1 MSKRSKHSGPKSSA
15 AKTQPQAKQ
24 PAAPPAAAPAAT
36 RRRSR
41 SFWVAV
47 VISLALLAG
56 GGAVFADWYYALPD
70 DAQATYV
77 GRQTCAQCHQQEHQQ
92 WQGSHHDL
100 AMDLATEETVLGD
113 FNNAT
118 LEHHGVTS
126 TMFRKDGKFFVNTEG
141 PDGKMADFE
150 VKWVFGVDPLQQ
162 YMVEFDRTPDMKPDE
177 IARVQVLRL
186 CWDTHKKRWFH
197 LDAPDVAGR
206 LDPSDDLHWTGV
218 AQRWNTM
225 CADCHS
231 TNLQKNYDPHSQQ
244 YRTTFSEIDVSCE
257 SCHGPGSL
265 HVQLANKLSPFWD
278 RKRGYAL
285 AKLKDSNVAEV
296 QACAPCHSRR
306 RVIHGDYVAGCNYYD
321 NFANELLAHHV
332 YHADG
337 QIQDEDYEYGSFL
350 QSKMFHKGIRCSDC
364 HNPHSG
370 RLKFEGNKVCT
381 SCHQHPAGKYDTPA
395 HHRHD
400 VNSSGAKC
408 VNCHMPE
415 TTYMAVDPRRDH
427 SLRVP
432 RPDLSVKLG
441 TPNACTGCHLQEA
454 SPPEVAKELK
464 TQPYQHWLG
473 LAERGNEQVREQLK
487 KVDEWANAAVNRW
500 YGDKERPPHFAEALT
515 AARNRAADAP
525 QKLSELVRDNQ
536 MPAIAR
542 ATAAFE
548 LGAFLQQPTG
558 DVADA
563 LRKALGD
570 RDPQVRSA
578 AINSLQGLP
587 NDELLSVLPK
597 LLDDPSRLVRTE
609 AARVLARVPQ
619 SQLNG
624 KEQQSFRKA
633 IAELEEGM
641 QAINDRAIGHLLL
654 GVLYENLGQLN
665 KAREEYELAI
675 LVEPTSMGARTNLA
689 ALYDRMIQEA
699 QEQAQ
704 LAANQGNRQGVEAA
718 LAPIPSMSYEAD
730 KLRREEL
737 DLLERDARLAPDNAA
752 IQHRL
757 GLSQYLLGWRKEA
770 EKSLRAAA
778 LLEPTN
784 PNYVYV
790 LSIFLRD
797 TGRPEEALTLVDQ
810 LLEQHPGVPE
820 FAQFRAELLQQL
832 QQSPAPRQRERN

>member
-1 MSKRSKHSGPKSSA
+1 MSKRPKQSATKSA
-15 AKTQPQAKQ
+15 AQ
-24 PAAPPAAAPAAT
+24 PARTKLSDAETRAP
-36 RRRSR
+36 RRRGR

-47 VISLALLAG
+47 ALFAALLAG
-56 GGAVFADWYYALPD
+56 GSAVFADWYYALPD
-70 DAQATYV
+70 DAKATYV
-77 GRQTCAQCHQQEHQQ
+77 GRQTCAECHQQELEQ

-100 AMDLATEETVLGD
+100 AMDVATEETVLGD
-113 FNNAT
+113 FSGAK

-126 TMFRKDGKFFVNTEG
+126 TMFRRDGKFFVNTEG
-141 PDGKMADFE
+141 ADGKLADFE

-177 IARVQVLRL
+177 IGRVQVLRL
-186 CWDTHKKRWFH
+186 CWDTHKKQWFH
-197 LDAPDVAGR
+197 LDAPDVSGR

-257 SCHGPGSL
+257 TCHGPGSL
-265 HVQLANKLSPFWD
+265 HVDLANKLSPFWD

-285 AKLKDSNVAEV
+285 ASLKESNVAEI

-306 RVIHGDYVAGCNYYD
+306 RIIHGDYVAGCNYYD
-321 NFANELLAHHV
+321 NFANEVLAENV

-400 VNSSGAKC
+400 MNSSGAKC

-415 TTYMAVDPRRDH
+415 TTYMAVDGRRDH

-441 TPNACTGCHLQEA
+441 IPNACTGCHLHEA
-454 SPPEVAKELK
+454 SPPEVAKELR
-464 TQPYQHWLG
+464 TQSYQHWLG
-473 LAERGNEQVREQLK
+473 QAQQGNQQVREQLQ
-487 KVDEWANAAVNRW
+487 KVDEWADAAVNRW
-500 YGDKERPPHFAEALT
+500 YGEKERPPHFAEALT
-515 AARNRAADAP
+515 AARRRSDAAP
-525 QKLSELVRDNQ
+525 QKLSQLLHDNQ

-548 LGAFLQQPTG
+548 LSNYVQPG
-558 DVADA
+558 GEVAES
-563 LRKALGD
+563 LLKALDD

-578 AINSLQGLP
+578 AVNSLQGLS
-587 NDELLSVLPK
+587 NDELLRALPK
-597 LLDDPSRLVRTE
+597 MLDDPARLVRTE

-619 SQLNG
+619 AQLNG
-624 KEQQSFRKA
+624 KEQQSLRKA
-633 IAELEEGM
+633 IGELKEGM
-641 QAINDRAIGHLLL
+641 EAINDRAIGHLLL
-654 GVLYENLGQLN
+654 GVLYENLGQIQ

-675 LVEPTSMGARTNLA
+675 LVEPASMGARTNLA
-689 ALYDRMIQEA
+689 ALLDRMIQQA

-704 LAANQGNRQGVEAA
+704 AAANQGDRQGVEEA
-718 LAPIPSMSYEAD
+718 LGPIPSMSYEAD
-730 KLRREEL
+730 KLRRQEL
-737 DLLERDARLAPDNAA
+737 DLLERDAQLAPGNAA

-770 EKSLRAAA
+770 EASLRAAA
-778 LLEPTN
+778 MLEPSN
-784 PNYVYV
+784 ANYTYV
-790 LSIFLRD
+790 LGIFLRD
-797 TGRPEEALTLVDQ
+797 MGRPEEALALVDQ
-810 LLEQHPGVPE
+810 LLEQQPNVAE
-820 FAQFRAELLQQL
+820 FTQFRGELVEQL
-832 QQSPAPRQRERN
+832 QQAAEKKQRRERDFED